1 MTPARLLTPVR
12 LQVTLAGVKSNGTL
26 CKAALKLLVRLEVEW
41 VRVPFKTQWQV
52 RSPHMFA
59 CARSHGCAALIPH
72 APVPPSPAVV
82 STSAGATVRAAHTDC
97 GACSG
102 SGTKKAACSR
112 RAHRGV
118 LLRGRWPRWPQPRRR
133 RTLPR
138 VHDSCWRR

>member
-59 CARSHGCAALIPH
+59 CARSHGCLC
-72 APVPPSPAVV
+72 SLDPARAC
-82 STSAGATVRAAHTDC
+82 TAEPCCRLNVRRRYS
-97 GACSG
+97 ACS
-102 SGTKKAACSR
+102 
-112 RAHRGV
+112 AH
-118 LLRGRWPRWPQPRRR
+118 
-133 RTLPR
+133 
-138 VHDSCWRR
+138 